1 MQVGIAGAGVAG
13 LTAALALARQGHR
26 VQVFDRDT
34 TPRPGDVTAAESW
47 QRRGVPQFHQP
58 HNVLARVHA
67 ELTAALPDVVEALV
81 THGAGPVPLPDGLTG
96 LWCRRSTLEWV
107 LRTLVEDEPGITLR
121 PASVAGVEVD
131 DGRDGAVVRGV
142 TLGDGEVVPADLVVD
157 ATGRRGRLSRAWLH
171 EEVDVPADEVYASR
185 RYRLLPGAEFGTVNR
200 NVISVAEGDGYA
212 LLVFPHDA
220 GTFTVCFTRLP
231 DDPELALLRDTAAFE
246 AATRLVPLAAEWTDP
261 ARARPVSPVMVMSGL
276 RSRFCTLGGDAPLGL
291 HPLADVIC
299 TTNPHFGRGV
309 ALAVS
314 HALRLAG
321 AVAAAPGDPRAWR
334 AQVEAWVHGELRA
347 WFDDARKTDLA
358 RAQVWRAVRDGR
370 PPTSGPAA
378 GGNGTVP
385 HLLVLAAAGA
395 DPVVGRAVLRH
406 MHLVDPPA
414 ALDAVRPR
422 VADMLAGGWLPGRPA
437 PGPGSR
443 RDGAVAVAP
452 AAAPGAT
459 GPRPAGEP
467 AAERPAGPP
476 PGAPVAPPRRRL
488 VEVLASAAADA
499 VPS

>member
-1 MQVGIAGAGVAG
+1 MQVAIAGAGVAG

-26 VQVFDRDT
+26 VQVFDRDA
-34 TPRPGDVTAAESW
+34 TPRPGDLTSAETW
-47 QRRGVPQFHQP
+47 QRRGVAQFHQP
-58 HNVLARVHA
+58 HAVLARVHA
-67 ELTAALPDVVEALV
+67 ELAAALPDVVEALV
-81 THGAGPVPLPDGLTG
+81 AHGAGPVPLPDGLTG

-107 LRTLVEDEPGITLR
+107 LRAAAEAEPGVELR
-121 PASVAGVEVD
+121 TAAVTGVEVD
-131 DGRDGAVVRGV
+131 GGTDSGTDSGTDGGTDGGVVRGV
-142 TLGDGEVVPADLVVD
+142 TLADGGVVPADLVVD
-157 ATGRRGRLSRAWLH
+157 ATGRRGRLSRPWLR
-171 EEVDVPADEVYASR
+171 EEVDVPADEVYVSR
-185 RYRLLPGAEFGTVNR
+185 RYELLPGAQFGTVNR
-200 NVISVAEGDGYA
+200 NVISVAEGDGYT

-231 DDPELALLRDTAAFE
+231 DDPELASLRDTAAFE

-276 RSRFCTLGGDAPLGL
+276 RSTFSPLGEDAPLGL
-291 HPLADVIC
+291 HPLADVVC

-314 HALRLAG
+314 HALRLAA
-321 AVAAAPGDPRAWR
+321 AVAMAPGDPRSWR
-334 AQVEAWVHGELRA
+334 RQVEAWVHGELRA
-347 WFDDARKTDLA
+347 WFEDARTTDLA
-358 RAQVWRAVRDGR
+358 RAQAWRAVRDGR
-370 PPTSGPAA
+370 PPMSGPPA
-378 GGNGTVP
+378 GGGGTVP
-385 HLLVLAAAGA
+385 HFMVLAAAGA

-437 PGPGSR
+437 PRPDGGAPPG
-443 RDGAVAVAP
+443 A
-452 AAAPGAT
+452 AT
-459 GPRPAGEP
+459 GPRPAP
-467 AAERPAGPP
+467 ERPAGPP

-488 VEVLASAAADA
+488 VEVLASVEADA